1 MDEENIGLRIS
12 QLIEKLDLKKV
23 EFAEIIKIDQSL
35 ISKIISGKRMPSN
48 RTISDICR
56 EFDVNEE
63 WLKTG
68 KGSMFVDRTKDEE
81 LAYLVGK
88 LLSNEEDSFKKRL
101 IAALLK
107 LDESEWATVEKIA
120 EEITKGWAFTLSL
133 LFLPLSFVFKT
144 KDKNIYD
151 V

>member
-120 EEITKGWAFTLSL
+120 EEITKG
-133 LFLPLSFVFKT
+133 
-144 KDKNIYD
+144 
-151 V
+151 

>member
-1 MDEENIGLRIS
+1 MDKENIGLRIS

-120 EEITKGWAFTLSL
+120 EEITKG
-133 LFLPLSFVFKT
+133 
-144 KDKNIYD
+144 
-151 V
+151 

>member
-63 WLKTG
+63 WLRTG

-120 EEITKGWAFTLSL
+120 EEITKG
-133 LFLPLSFVFKT
+133 
-144 KDKNIYD
+144 
-151 V
+151 

>member
-1 MDEENIGLRIS
+1 MENNIGKRIAD
-12 QLIEKLDLKKV
+12 LIKALNMRQV
-23 EFAEIIKIDQSL
+23 EFGEAIKVNQSY
-35 ISKIISGKRMPSN
+35 ISKLIVGKRIPSD
-48 RTISDICR
+48 RTISYICN

-63 WLKTG
+63 WLRTG
-68 KGSMFVDRTKDEE
+68 EGSMFIERTKDEE
-81 LAYLVGK
+81 LSYLIGK
-88 LLSNEEDSFKKRL
+88 LLSDEEDSFKKRL

>member
-107 LDESEWATVEKIA
+107 LDETEWKTVEKIA
-120 EEITKGWAFTLSL
+120 EEITKG
-133 LFLPLSFVFKT
+133 
-144 KDKNIYD
+144 
-151 V
+151 

>member
-81 LAYLVGK
+81 LAMLVGK
-88 LLSNEEDSFKKRL
+88 LLADEEDSFKKRL
-101 IAALLK
+101 VAALLK

-120 EEITKGWAFTLSL
+120 EEITKG
-133 LFLPLSFVFKT
+133 
-144 KDKNIYD
+144 
-151 V
+151 

>member
-63 WLKTG
+63 WLRTG
-68 KGSMFVDRTKDEE
+68 EGSMFIERTKDEE
-81 LAYLVGK
+81 LSYLIGK
-88 LLSNEEDSFKKRL
+88 LLSDEEDSFKKRL

-120 EEITKGWAFTLSL
+120 EEITKG
-133 LFLPLSFVFKT
+133 
-144 KDKNIYD
+144 
-151 V
+151 

>member
-1 MDEENIGLRIS
+1 MDKENIGLRIS

-48 RTISDICR
+48 RTISDICG

-120 EEITKGWAFTLSL
+120 EEITKG
-133 LFLPLSFVFKT
+133 
-144 KDKNIYD
+144 
-151 V
+151 